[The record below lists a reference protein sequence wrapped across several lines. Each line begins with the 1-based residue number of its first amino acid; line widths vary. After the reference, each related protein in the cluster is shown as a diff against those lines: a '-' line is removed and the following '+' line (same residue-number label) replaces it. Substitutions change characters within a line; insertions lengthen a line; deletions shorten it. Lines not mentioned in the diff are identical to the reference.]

1 MSDDNATEATKN
13 TLPYVLFD
21 IGGTNTRVGV
31 SFDGQT
37 ISSTEIFRTPKDFD
51 QGIAAIE
58 SVAQKLLLGKPAG
71 GIAGGVAGPLTTDKS
86 GTVNAPHLPG
96 WSGRPLKLE
105 LSTRFGCEVHLEN
118 DTAMAGLGE
127 AIFGSGKTQ
136 KIVAYMTISTGVN
149 GVRVVN
155 GKLETN
161 SLGFEIGHQIIDL
174 DGSMRHAD
182 LESLI
187 SGAALERRY
196 GESAENITNPAVWE
210 DEARVTAYG
219 INNIIVFW
227 APDIVVLGGSLMK
240 KMSVERVKMYVKNIL
255 KLYPELPIIVKSE
268 LGDLGGL
275 WGALHYL
282 NSIKQG
288 VV

>member
-1 MSDDNATEATKN
+1 MLNEQSTLK
-13 TLPYVLFD
+13 LPYILFD

-37 ISSTEIFRTPKDFD
+37 ISSTEIFKTPKDFD
-51 QGIAAIE
+51 AGAAAIE
-58 SVAQKLLLGKPAG
+58 SSAKKLLSNQNAG
-71 GIAGGVAGPLTTDKS
+71 IGAGGVAGPLTKDKTA
-86 GTVNAPHLPG
+86 TVNAPHLPG

-105 LSTRFGCEVHLEN
+105 LATRLGCEVFLEN

-127 AIFGSGKTQ
+127 AIFGSGKE
-136 KIVAYMTISTGVN
+136 KNIVAYLTISTGVN
-149 GVRVVN
+149 GVRVLN
-155 GKLETN
+155 KALEPS
-161 SLGFEIGHQIIDL
+161 SLGFEIGHQVIDL

-187 SGAALERRY
+187 GGAALERRY
-196 GESAENITNPAVWE
+196 GQSPEDITNPAVWE
-210 DEARVTAYG
+210 DVARFTAFG

-227 APDIVVLGGSLMK
+227 SPDIVVLGGSLMRK
-240 KMSVERVKMYVKNIL
+240 ISVERIKMHLKNIL
-255 KLYPELPIIVKSE
+255 RLYPELPVIVKSE

-282 NSIKQG
+282 NTFPTEKAAG
-288 VV
+288 A